1 MLRYASKI
9 TRKIIVL
16 SKAFDET
23 SRHGLSYLTSKLN
36 SRAPRKLSELV
47 GGEESRSARL
57 AQMVAA
63 TSPLGRL
70 VFPAKAV
77 ERSHWCGRPRG
88 AVAIARHRP
97 MAPTWGERRRG
108 DCVFWPAS
116 CSVRSLSSLTPGASR
131 DPTSSVRKQ
140 HNTWKCR
147 DYVGQASRRYRRIR
161 PAIEKTFSASY
172 FWRGRAA

>member
-1 MLRYASKI
+1 MLCNSSKI

-36 SRAPRKLSELV
+36 SRAPRKLSGLV

-63 TSPLGRL
+63 TVPLGRL

-77 ERSHWCGRPRG
+77 ERSHWCGDLEAQSPSLAIAPWHQRG
-88 AVAIARHRP
+88 ANDAEATAFFGRPVAP
-97 MAPTWGERRRG
+97 FG
-108 DCVFWPAS
+108 
-116 CSVRSLSSLTPGASR
+116 L
-131 DPTSSVRKQ
+131 
-140 HNTWKCR
+140 
-147 DYVGQASRRYRRIR
+147 
-161 PAIEKTFSASY
+161 
-172 FWRGRAA
+172 